1 MNKAYIET
9 WNDKT
14 PLQDYGYHALIHLED
29 RYDICLPTRV
39 QVYNTELKKGDLFIG
54 SLDSSLYL
62 LKRMGLNPKPINYP
76 ECLRPF
82 LGSIHA
88 RKAQEV
94 IDPETLVWDMEWV
107 EFQSEWRVFVH
118 RGVVKGVSHYSGDPL
133 LFPNADRI
141 REMIT
146 AWGLK
151 TPPVAY
157 ALDVGLCKGET
168 LLVEVKDAFALG
180 SYGLNGKDYVDM
192 IEDRWLELT
201 GVMG

>member
-29 RYDICLPTRV
+29 RYDICLPTRA

-62 LKRMGLNPKPINYP
+62 LKRMGINPEPINYP
-76 ECLRPF
+76 ECLHPF
-82 LGSIHA
+82 LG
-88 RKAQEV
+88 RGVRVCKKKEAQGWIKPV
-94 IDPETLVWDMEWV
+94 MEWV

-118 RGVVKGVSHYSGDPL
+118 RGEVKGVSHYSGDPL

-141 REMIT
+141 TEMIT
-146 AWGLK
+146 AWDSK
-151 TPPVAY
+151 PPVAY

-168 LLVEVKDAFALG
+168 LLVEVNDAFALG
-180 SYGLNGKDYVDM
+180 SYGLNGKNYVDM
-192 IEDRWLELT
+192 VENRWLELT
-201 GVMG
+201 GVKK